1 MHMSESD
8 GSTPKQALPERPDD
22 LLSGIAALA
31 WQAFNAMETT
41 KRRHFSLLEIMD
53 NRKKNYNI
61 DPGER
66 EKALLA
72 CLLRDHDEQVR
83 RFTEFSMALKAEN
96 PEAHKMLFGYIGE
109 INQSA
114 EEHRVTH

>member
-1 MHMSESD
+1 MSEPD
-8 GSTPKQALPERPDD
+8 GKTRSQALPERPHE

-41 KRRHFSLLEIMD
+41 KRRHFSLLEVMD

-66 EKALLA
+66 EKAMLA

-83 RFTEFSMALKAEN
+83 RFTEASLYLKSQD
-96 PEAHKMLFGYIGE
+96 PEAHKALFVYIGE

-114 EEHRVTH
+114 EAHHVTH

>member
-1 MHMSESD
+1 MSETD
-8 GSTPKQALPERPDD
+8 GSTLSQMLPERPDD
-22 LLSGIAALA
+22 LLSGIAAAA

-41 KRRHFSLLEIMD
+41 KRRHFSLLEVMD

-72 CLLRDHDEQVR
+72 CLLRDHDEQVK
-83 RFTEFSMALKAEN
+83 RFTESSMALKAEN
-96 PEAHKMLFGYIGE
+96 PEAHKVLFGYIGE

-114 EEHRVTH
+114 EQHRVTH

>member
-1 MHMSESD
+1 MSESD
-8 GSTPKQALPERPDD
+8 GSTPKLALPERPDD
-22 LLSGIAALA
+22 LLNGIAALA

-41 KRRHFSLLEIMD
+41 KRRHFSLLEVMD

-61 DPGER
+61 DPGAR

-83 RFTEFSMALKAEN
+83 RFTEYSTALKVQD
-96 PEAHKMLFGYIGE
+96 PDAHKVLFGYIGE

-114 EEHRVTH
+114 EDHRVTH

>member
-1 MHMSESD
+1 MNKPD
-8 GSTPKQALPERPDD
+8 GSTLSQVLPERPDD
-22 LLSGIAALA
+22 LLSGIASLA

-41 KRRHFSLLEIMD
+41 KRRHFSLLKIMD

-66 EKALLA
+66 EKTLLA

-83 RFTEFSMALKAEN
+83 RFTESSMALKVEN
-96 PEAHKMLFGYIGE
+96 PAAHKVLFGYIGE
-109 INQSA
+109 INQST
-114 EEHRVTH
+114 EERSVTH

>member
-1 MHMSESD
+1 MSEPE
-8 GSTPKQALPERPDD
+8 GSSQSQALPERPDD
-22 LLSGIAALA
+22 LLSGIAAFA

-41 KRRHFSLLEIMD
+41 KRRHFSLLEIME

-72 CLLRDHDEQVR
+72 CLLYDHDEQVR
-83 RFTEFSMALKAEN
+83 RFTDSSMALKAQD
-96 PEAHKMLFGYIGE
+96 PAAHEALFGYISE
-109 INQSA
+109 ISQSA
-114 EEHRVTH
+114 EEQHVTH